1 LLVFAIGL
9 SISEGD
15 DLLTRA
21 TLLRETMS
29 HPSQII
35 TDAVA
40 AIDREDWAAF
50 IDLCDPVSVRRFK
63 NELVSQFSDN
73 GYSRGVEVE
82 DFLEEMPEIPREVAE
97 HYVEEMNSKRDPAY
111 RLSIELSTVSS
122 LAELQ
127 GLEPAEVLVRWLQ
140 SRMIRRED
148 DFSVRKWGP
157 SRGLEVT
164 EIRRLS
170 QEELDSDFIYKPQY
184 VVLGSV
190 RDGSEFAHVICRHAG
205 RSYAPDEEDSGDYS
219 TPQDE
224 AALSHALENRSLML
238 TALCR
243 RQADGTWRLIA
254 ERNLFFLPQ
263 MSIVT

>member
-1 LLVFAIGL
+1 
-9 SISEGD
+9 
-15 DLLTRA
+15 
-21 TLLRETMS
+21 MS

-63 NELVSQFSDN
+63 NELVWQFSDHE
-73 GYSRGVEVE
+73 YSRGVEVE

-97 HYVEEMNSKRDPAY
+97 HYVQKMNSTRDPAY

-122 LAELQ
+122 LDELK
-127 GLEPAEVLVRWLQ
+127 GLEPAEVLIRWLK

-157 SRGLEVT
+157 SQGLEVT

-170 QEELDSDFIYKPQY
+170 QEELDSDFICKPQY

-190 RDGSEFAHVICRHAG
+190 RDGKEFAQVICRHAD
-205 RSYAPDEEDSGDYS
+205 RSDAHDEEKSDDYS

-224 AALSHALENRSLML
+224 AELSRALQNRTLML
-238 TALCR
+238 NALCR
-243 RQADGTWRLIA
+243 RQSDGTWGLIA

-263 MSIVT
+263 MSIVA

>member
-1 LLVFAIGL
+1 VFTIGL
-9 SISEGD
+9 SIQDDD

-63 NELVSQFSDN
+63 NELVWQFSDH

-122 LAELQ
+122 LAELD

-157 SRGLEVT
+157 SQGLEVT
-164 EIRRLS
+164 EIRHLV
-170 QEELDSDFIYKPQY
+170 QEEVDGDFITSHSTSFSSPFVTGASLRTLSAVTPVGPTRPMKKTP
-184 VVLGSV
+184 
-190 RDGSEFAHVICRHAG
+190 VIIRRRRTKR
-205 RSYAPDEEDSGDYS
+205 RSAM
-219 TPQDE
+219 
-224 AALSHALENRSLML
+224 RSK
-238 TALCR
+238 TGA
-243 RQADGTWRLIA
+243 
-254 ERNLFFLPQ
+254 
-263 MSIVT
+263 